1 MRIVLQALI
10 MTGERFSFNIYPTWL
25 IIFDSTTVQDFYGGN
40 RNFFTDG
47 YLEHWMTPILSW

>member
-25 IIFDSTTVQDFYGGN
+25 IIFDSTTVQDFYGGGEIGI
-40 RNFFTDG
+40 FSQTTIWSIG
-47 YLEHWMTPILSW
+47 